1 MSESPDAEVEVPEV
15 EVPEVPEIETPE
27 GFISL
32 ADHTKKLDGMQK
44 DVNVRYKQFKD
55 EERKRIR
62 TGERADNLDAQLKE
76 LQKTNANLEVPEV
89 PDQYDK
95 DYVEKIAARDVVI
108 RQKAEHDADE
118 TRLAEEKTRNDEAQA
133 LVVEQA
139 DAAQVAVFDAN
150 MVALG
155 VDIPAVKVAADKI
168 IEHGISEGL
177 TDFILEDPD
186 GPLMVQY
193 LDQNP
198 TELDAMNKMSSLAL
212 FNHINSTVRA
222 KAALLKP
229 KTSNAPNPPIVP
241 DGSGAPEVEADW
253 EKGAKYS

>member
-1 MSESPDAEVEVPEV
+1 MSESPEAEVEVP
-15 EVPEVPEIETPE
+15 ETPE

-32 ADHTKKLDGMQK
+32 KDHTEQVDNLQK
-44 DVNVRYKQFKD
+44 DVNVRYKQYKD
-55 EERKRIR
+55 EERRRIA
-62 TGERADNLDAQLKE
+62 TGERADGLDAQIAESK
-76 LQKTNANLEVPEV
+76 KANANLEIPDA
-89 PDQYDK
+89 PDQYAE
-95 DYVEKIAARDVVI
+95 DYVEKIAARDAVI
-108 RQKAEHDADE
+108 RKKAEHDADE
-118 TRLAEEKTRNDEAQA
+118 TRLAEEKTRNDEAKA
-133 LVVEQA
+133 LAVQEA
-139 DAAQVAVFDAN
+139 NTAQVAVFDAN

-168 IEHGISEGL
+168 IEYGISDGL

-193 LDQNP
+193 LEANP
-198 TELDAMNKMSSLAL
+198 TELEAMNGMSSLTL

-229 KTSNAPNPPIVP
+229 KTSNAPEPPIVP